1 MNFNN
6 ILANFFDAI
15 TSNGTNRLDK
25 FIELESIKI
34 EESKKEKK
42 TRILA
47 IQKTIVAQEEIA
59 TPVEMNVYYYE
70 YSKNW
75 WKRKYGHFN
84 EDLYRTIL
92 DRRAPELR

>member
-25 FIELESIKI
+25 FIELENIKI
-34 EESKKEKK
+34 VESKSDKK
-42 TRILA
+42 PKILA
-47 IQKTIVAQEEIA
+47 IKKTVTSCVENPN
-59 TPVEMNVYYYE
+59 PVDMNVYYYE

-75 WKRKYGHFN
+75 WKKKHGHFN
-84 EDLYRTIL
+84 EALYRTFL
-92 DRRAPELR
+92 DRRVPELH